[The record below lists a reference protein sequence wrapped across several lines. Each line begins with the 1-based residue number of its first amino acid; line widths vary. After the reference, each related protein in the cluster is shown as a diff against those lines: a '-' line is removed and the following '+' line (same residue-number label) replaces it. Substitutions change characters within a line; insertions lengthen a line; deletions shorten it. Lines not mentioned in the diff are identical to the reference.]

1 MGSHPTD
8 SSTMKSA
15 SAGAQASDQALADQA
30 KQNTLFANKARVTQF
45 GEDGKSGTLGAFLD
59 PTKLDITQ
67 PTGTYGLQ
75 YKNFLNNSSKA
86 FANTRG
92 AMRRDQA
99 NSGFGANA
107 PAGFNADQAR
117 RSRQDQA
124 TNEGQAFT
132 DFAGKSYQDALQKF
146 WASNDALQGQGG
158 GALSASIAGNQAA
171 AGNYANLYD
180 TSSRPVPRMAG
191 QLLGA
196 GIQAG
201 GTVGGAAAGK
211 KKGP

>member
-8 SSTMKSA
+8 AATMASSSK
-15 SAGAQASDQALADQA
+15 GAQASDQALAEQA

-59 PTKLDITQ
+59 PTQLNITK

-75 YKNFLNNSSKA
+75 YKNFLNNASTA
-86 FANTRG
+86 FANQRG

-107 PAGFNADQAR
+107 PAGFNADQMR

-132 DFAGKSYQDALQKF
+132 DFAGKSYQDALGKF
-146 WASNDALQGQGG
+146 WSANDALQGQGG

-180 TSSRPVPRMAG
+180 ASSRPMPSVGG

-196 GIQAG
+196 TIGAG
-201 GTVGGAAAGK
+201 GQVGAAAAGK
-211 KKGP
+211 KKT

>member
-15 SAGAQASDQALADQA
+15 SAGAQASDQALAAQA
-30 KQNTLFANKARVTQF
+30 TQNTAFANQARKTQF
-45 GEDGKSGTLGAFLD
+45 GEDGKSGTLGGFLD
-59 PTKLDITQ
+59 PSKLDVSA

-75 YKNFLNNSSKA
+75 YKNFLNNNSQN
-86 FANTRG
+86 FANARG

-107 PAGFNADQAR
+107 PAGFNADQTR

-124 TNEGQAFT
+124 NTEGAAFT
-132 DFAGKSYQDALQKF
+132 DFAGKSYQDALGKF
-146 WASNDALQGQGG
+146 WSANDALQGQGG
-158 GALSASIAGNQAA
+158 GALSASIAGNSAA

-180 TSSRPVPRMAG
+180 ASSRPVPSVGG

-196 GIQAG
+196 AIGAG
-201 GTVGGAAAGK
+201 GQVGAASAGK
-211 KKGP
+211 KK

>member
-8 SSTMKSA
+8 AATMKSS
-15 SAGAQASDQALADQA
+15 SAGAQASDQALAEQA
-30 KQNTLFANKARVTQF
+30 KQSTLFANQAKKTQF
-45 GEDGKSGTLGAFLD
+45 GDDGKSGTLGGFLD
-59 PTKLDITQ
+59 PSKLDVSA
-67 PTGTYGLQ
+67 PTGTFGLQ
-75 YKNFLNNSSKA
+75 YKNFLNQNSKNA
-86 FANTRG
+86 ANARG

-107 PAGFNADQAR
+107 PAGFNADQMR
-117 RSRQDQA
+117 RSREDQA
-124 TNEGQAFT
+124 SNEGAAFT

-180 TSSRPVPRMAG
+180 KAATPVPS
-191 QLLGA
+191 
-196 GIQAG
+196 
-201 GTVGGAAAGK
+201 VGGALLGSAISAGGQVGAASAGK
-211 KKGP
+211 KK